1 MAGFENYK
9 NVIINVSEW
18 LYWTTDIILYEFK
31 YNTISTNV
39 KMYLLMWS
47 YSTASITLN

>member
-31 YNTISTNV
+31 YNSI
-39 KMYLLMWS
+39 LLQMLKC
-47 YSTASITLN
+47 IF